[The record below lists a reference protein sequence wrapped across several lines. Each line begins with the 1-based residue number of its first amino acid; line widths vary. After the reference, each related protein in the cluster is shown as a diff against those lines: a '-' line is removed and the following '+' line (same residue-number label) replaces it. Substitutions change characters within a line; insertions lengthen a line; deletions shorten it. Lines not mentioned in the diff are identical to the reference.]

1 MTVMLISDFG
11 IDYSPLR
18 LPLPLPQLT
27 STPAS
32 TGTISLHSDNLPELP
47 NQYGSTPLLN
57 TARSSNPVQITADSL
72 TSIHHHGHPPTATA
86 ATNHDSPLVSSLP
99 HVSTSLAP
107 NNIRLRTTPSTY
119 RPLPAVLP
127 PVPSLSSYNTTSIPI
142 SSLSSLRVPVK
153 KSSVSTLRSN
163 YTKMLA
169 KKSRMLPPPAVTRT
183 TSTQS
188 ESHMDLFMDLGI
200 NTQSGEVLC
209 LKRGS
214 TPEPVAVWATHPLHI
229 AYTFLLNRLAA
240 TDQPPAVHDSSTLG
254 SVTNSGGVE
263 PGGEATGG
271 FFGVTSA
278 SAADAGTNTS
288 MTMEDL
294 LEFLNTPPTPSLHQP
309 PTPLSQSSSQTSPLL
324 FDNDEYNKYLYTP
337 LTDPIGFSPSVVSQ
351 TSPYQTSPL
360 QLLEDLYADLSS
372 LKDQPLFFDASM
384 TVSSSSAPNSLP
396 CNNAVATGSKP
407 STTVN
412 PSTLGLSRANSWGSA
427 PPSSA
432 SFSAGSISPTVPTT
446 ILRPIHTLGNASP
459 PRLSDSPTSASAS
472 ASASTVPLPNGIRKN
487 VKPGDL
493 LPVDAP
499 IQARNY
505 ITPSATSRR
514 EVPPS
519 VARTFVPSSSAR
531 KRSATAAG
539 LAAAEDMQ
547 DELAEE
553 ETDEMI
559 AQRNKERESMDPEKR
574 ALLEHVEASRKR
586 NTLAARK
593 SRARKLEH
601 VRGLEELVERLQAE
615 NEALRSR
622 VDVCEGRLRDAGLD
636 AS

>member
-200 NTQSGEVLC
+200 NTQS
-209 LKRGS
+209 
-214 TPEPVAVWATHPLHI
+214 
-229 AYTFLLNRLAA
+229 AA